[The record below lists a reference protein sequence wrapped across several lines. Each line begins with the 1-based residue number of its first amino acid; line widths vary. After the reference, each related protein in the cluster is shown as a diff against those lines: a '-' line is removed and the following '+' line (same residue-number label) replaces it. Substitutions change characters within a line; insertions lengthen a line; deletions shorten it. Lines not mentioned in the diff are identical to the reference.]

1 MKRKVICEVEKC
13 TRRNQ
18 QRRRW
23 YEVVVALACAVVLCT
38 QYALVLPAITM
49 EEYSCNLQEHTHGEA
64 CYDESGAL
72 ICPLD
77 EHQHS
82 DACLLTDGADES
94 IQTSGEI
101 FYDENGTLIYS
112 SEDSQSD
119 RQVSA
124 EELVHTPDET
134 IYNDDENGA
143 QLADPDEVQNP
154 LIGDSENNAIQP
166 VAEGDEAK
174 PLGTMDIKLLY
185 PDKKPHETYGV
196 EGFDKIYTRS
206 TMTAYVE
213 LDPHDL
219 QEDLT
224 NMQVVLR
231 MPKEFLDRY
240 DVTNFAVPG
249 EEKHE
254 IRKSED
260 DENYILT
267 IDFSFYRKTLS
278 IQIEFVLSFL
288 DERTPADYKLPVTAE
303 VIINGASAQ
312 TTPPNYYRPLYDD
325 LSVLKAILDN
335 KYKFTVDG
343 TVIPIPVGQDENN
356 NPIIDEQGRAN
367 TGENPSSIPFLFAV
381 NGYEYYGG
389 IAHKFANYRDCDTIT
404 VTDTL
409 PHYENQY
416 GQTQYAELDQELSP
430 GWELDDTNHTVSKTY
445 HGNNSIDVFNKIF
458 ADRLYLKFPNLPLTK
473 VANNKGEPCYTA
485 ELLNKVS
492 IEAIPSNMT
501 AGEVPQRADDELK
514 FVLSTEIGGSGNL
527 IKGSSGNIHDT
538 MTDKTREHLWTLK
551 FENNELNPVRHITI
565 MDRKITNDKGEVVN
579 WGLDPALKFTRLESA
594 LGDSRLAEGQ
604 TFANIIDKITAY
616 YDDNGVERTYDFF
629 VDELDAGGNFN
640 IDLTHPEN
648 PEIPC
653 SGFDIVFKDNYE
665 MCRDECVYFRAYS
678 LYRDPENTHTD
689 GENSTRYTNF
699 ARSEDWY
706 VDIGGTY
713 HWNFMT
719 SWADYWM
726 QPVIEYVRVEKNNH
740 FEQSG
745 DRIHIGDKFD
755 FRFQI
760 WGLLL
765 PDEDKDEPYGDFR
778 MIDLLPPGLT
788 FVRCKDYNTG
798 TLFGNNYT
806 PEIIEN
812 YQNTGLTAWIFHF
825 TADNLRK
832 AWGTGEQAQFVVE
845 VQINEDAMPGVFQNH
860 VYLVEDHLN
869 EPRNNEP
876 SVKDVYDLDGD
887 GETDDLVRHS
897 QCNYTVAI
905 TNAIFASK
913 FIAPAGTDSW
923 TKQRLD
929 VAEGASFDYRLY
941 IMNAF
946 DTREY
951 SGLVIYDTLPKIG
964 DMGLL
969 ENATQRG
976 SEFEVQLRG
985 PITEIPEG
993 YTVYYT
999 YYPDTYQ
1006 KTMEEIVDQDIWLTE
1021 SEGIDFGAV
1030 TAFKIVANEG
1040 TVLKPMNSFIAR
1052 IPVRAVA
1059 NLSAD
1064 SMQILYGKDESYLE
1078 AVNTFA
1084 FTAAEATNPKESNP
1098 VRVRIP
1104 FAEFYLKKVD
1114 DRTQKE
1120 LAGAEFTLTYENGTE
1135 ASRILSDEN
1144 GLIHFKDLAVGTY
1157 TLTETAAP
1165 AGYHDTHLSMTVT
1178 ITQNQQTM
1186 EFNVVFDGDY
1196 PGTGTAADP
1205 LVVENH
1211 AGYELPATGGTGTAW
1226 HKATGLLLMLAAL
1239 SGALYCHIKRK
1250 AADRTNF

>member
-1 MKRKVICEVEKC
+1 MKRDVIAEAGEYTKKH
-13 TRRNQ
+13 
-18 QRRRW
+18 RRRKRW
-23 YEVVVALACAVVLCT
+23 NKIVALLVCVVVFCT
-38 QYALVLPAITM
+38 IYALVLPAITM
-49 EEYSCNLQEHTHGEA
+49 EQDICDLPEHTHSGSCYGE
-64 CYDESGAL
+64 DGAL
-72 ICPLD
+72 ICTQK
-77 EHQHS
+77 EHQHG
-82 DACLLTDGADES
+82 DACLPSEPAVEAVHTPGKPSE
-94 IQTSGEI
+94 
-101 FYDENGTLIYS
+101 DENGTPL
-112 SEDSQSD
+112 
-119 RQVSA
+119 A
-124 EELVHTPDET
+124 APEET
-134 IYNDDENGA
+134 
-143 QLADPDEVQNP
+143 QNP
-154 LIGDSENNAIQP
+154 LIGGSENNAMQP
-166 VAEGDEAK
+166 VAEGGEETDNKTGDEAGGGTGNEAK
-174 PLGTMDIKLLY
+174 PLGTVDIKLLY
-185 PDKKPHETYGV
+185 PDKKPHEAYGE

-206 TMTAYVE
+206 TMTAYVK

-231 MPKEFLDRY
+231 MPKEFVDRY
-240 DVTNFAVPG
+240 DVTKFSVPG
-249 EEKHE
+249 EETHE

-501 AGEVPQRADDELK
+501 AGEVPQRPDDELK

-538 MTDKTREHLWTLK
+538 MTDKTREYPWTLK

-665 MCRDECVYFRAYS
+665 MCRDERVHFRAYS
-678 LYRDPENTHTD
+678 VYRDPENTHTD
-689 GENSTRYTNF
+689 GENSTRYMNF
-699 ARSEDWY
+699 ARTEDWY
-706 VDIGGTY
+706 VDMKGTY
-713 HWNFMT
+713 HWNYLT
-719 SWADYWM
+719 DWADYWM

-745 DRIHIGDKFD
+745 DRIHIGDKFE

-929 VAEGASFDYRLY
+929 IAEGSAFDYRLCVTNT
-941 IMNAF
+941 MDNA
-946 DTREY
+946 Y
-951 SGLVIYDTLPKIG
+951 STMVIYDTLPKIG
-964 DMGLL
+964 DSSLL
-969 ENATQRG
+969 EASKPRG
-976 SEFEVQLRG
+976 SEFEVHLRG
-985 PITEIPEG
+985 PITEIPDG

-1040 TVLKPMNSFIAR
+1040 VLLQPNQPFSAR
-1052 IPVRAVA
+1052 IPVCAIP
-1059 NLSAD
+1059 NLSAE
-1064 SMQILYGKDESYLE
+1064 SMQILYEKDESYLE

-1084 FTAAEATNPKESNP
+1084 YTTAEAPNPKESNP

-1114 DRTQKE
+1114 DRTQRV
-1120 LAGAEFTLTYENGTE
+1120 LSGAEFTLAYENG
-1135 ASRILSDEN
+1135 AVISSKSSDEN
-1144 GLIHFKDLAVGTY
+1144 GLVRFQDLAVGTY
-1157 TLTETAAP
+1157 TLTETKSP
-1165 AGYHDTHLSMTVT
+1165 AGYDAPHLSLTVT
-1178 ITQNQQTM
+1178 ITQDPYTM
-1186 EFNVVFDGDY
+1186 EYYVVFDGCH

-1205 LVVENH
+1205 LVIENH
-1211 AGYELPATGGTGTAW
+1211 AGYVLPATGGIGTVYYTIGGVVCMA
-1226 HKATGLLLMLAAL
+1226 AAL
-1239 SGALYCHIKRK
+1239 SVLLYRYVKRK
-1250 AADRTNF
+1250 RLRGGAE